1 LTAAAARGTG
11 KKVASGLS
19 MPVVVAVALPVFAI
33 IAAGFVAGLFGVAT
47 EDDSKALNRFVFRFG
62 FPAALFSL
70 MAGSAPLSL
79 ADLRYGAIYAAAAF
93 ASLALAFFIAR
104 RAFSLPAHEAGAQAF
119 ASVIGNAVFLGLPIA
134 MGVEG
139 WARPYAVL
147 MLFEGLLI
155 MGAGAALLGAGEG
168 GFVRAL
174 IIRPLTT
181 PVIIG
186 SLSGALVAAAGL
198 ALPEPL
204 AEFLS
209 LLGRAA
215 GPVGLFSIG
224 VFLAARRK
232 TPLAPLAPRIAAVVA
247 VKLLALPGLALALLA
262 AFAPGDVHERGALA
276 LFTLT
281 PTAATAYVMASQFGH
296 SARETAAFIA
306 ATTMLSL
313 ITISY
318 ALIAFA
324 P

>member
-1 LTAAAARGTG
+1 MT
-11 KKVASGLS
+11 
-19 MPVVVAVALPVFAI
+19 VVIAVALPVFAL
-33 IAAGFVAGLFGVAT
+33 IAAGFLAGLLKVAT
-47 EDDSKALNRFVFRFG
+47 EADSEALNRFVFRFG

-79 ADLRYGAIYAAAAF
+79 DDLRFGTIYAAAAF
-93 ASLALAFFIAR
+93 AALALAYLIAR
-104 RAFSLPAHEAGAQAF
+104 KAFALPAREAGAQAF

-134 MGVEG
+134 LGVDG

-147 MLFEGLLI
+147 MLFEGLFI

-168 GFVRAL
+168 GLVRAF

-181 PVIIG
+181 PIIVG
-186 SLSGALVAAAGL
+186 SLCGAIVAAAGL
-198 ALPEPL
+198 ALPQPIR
-204 AEFLS
+204 EFLS

-232 TPLAPLAPRIAAVVA
+232 SPLAPLGPRIAAVAA
-247 VKLLALPGLALALLA
+247 VKLVALPGLALALFS
-262 AFAPGDVHERGALA
+262 AFAPGDAHAKGALA

-306 ATTMLSL
+306 ATTILSL

-324 P
+324 PQTG